1 MTEEIYQVTTGEPA
15 KYAVSVYYTFTKEIS
30 GVEHYVIHSAYVR
43 GDLGAE
49 YKIKALSGNT
59 SVSYSVKSG
68 YGTYWGSISD
78 VADAVGEVIFRKA
91 DLTEIT
97 RVALPLL
104 NPLEVENVR
113 FIDVYIKVG
122 CTSAYWGTTYIA
134 FYGISTI
141 LFKVLGS

>member
-1 MTEEIYQVTTGEPA
+1 MTEEIYQVVTGEPA
-15 KYAVSVYYTFTKEIS
+15 KYAVSVYYQVTKEVS
-30 GVEHYVIHSAYVR
+30 AVEHIAIHSAYTR

-59 SVSYSVKSG
+59 SVSLSVNTTH
-68 YGTYWGSISD
+68 GTYWGSTSE

-113 FIDVYIKVG
+113 FIDVYIRFG
-122 CTSAYWGTTYIA
+122 CTHGYHGASYIA

-141 LFKVLGS
+141 LFKVL